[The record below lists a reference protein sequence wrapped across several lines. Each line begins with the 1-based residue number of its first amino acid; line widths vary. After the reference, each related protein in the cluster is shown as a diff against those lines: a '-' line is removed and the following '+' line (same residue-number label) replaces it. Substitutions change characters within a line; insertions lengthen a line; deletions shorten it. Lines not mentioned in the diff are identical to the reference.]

1 MRVHVAAVYAAPMR
15 HAIIALVLA
24 TACGNSE
31 EAGREAA
38 QQRAA
43 ETTRAE
49 TPPAPPVKKG
59 VPDVAKPTAPPPGP
73 EPTTPAEIE
82 HARNQA
88 MIDGRDKDVLKYCA
102 LGKLDDKSSPQAL
115 LGCTLSACRIKDAD
129 TARQYSKALKKEYLD
144 QAKRV
149 CVGNSVTL

>member
-1 MRVHVAAVYAAPMR
+1 MR
-15 HAIIALVLA
+15 HALLALVLA
-24 TACGNSE
+24 TACNNSE

-43 ETTRAE
+43 ETAHAE
-49 TPPAPPVKKG
+49 APPAPPPVKKG
-59 VPDVAKPTAPPPGP
+59 VPDPAKPPPAPPAP

-102 LGKLDDKSSPQAL
+102 MGKLDDKSNPQAL
-115 LGCTLSACRIKDAD
+115 LGCTLAACRIKDAD
-129 TARQYSKALKKEYLD
+129 TARQYSHGLAKAYLD